1 MLRNTNENITMNE
14 VENDGRTIHLYFNGV
29 VGLYAAYG
37 LSAFILSQLTEV
49 KPSFSDDMQMP
60 VVVINHARYELLK
73 EKLIVVREARNYRCL
88 WVEEPIDEQA
98 YDEWVDV
105 IRSDRNK

>member
-1 MLRNTNENITMNE
+1 MNE

-60 VVVINHARYELLK
+60 VVVINQARYELLK